1 VTLLGAVRRRSSA
14 AVRDVR
20 AGPFDLGVDDYEA
33 WTREGSPAHR
43 AIVARSGGFLAVV
56 IGLYGI
62 GVVLVDRGPA
72 GPDGFALGVAVWAF
86 ATGVVMISAARR
98 IPVWADDTLA
108 VAASVMLAVLG
119 RRGGTLGIA
128 IPAIYVCVGILMS
141 AVRRW
146 QVAVAH
152 LCHFGVSY
160 AVVVAT
166 APGYHPPLTWW
177 VGLMAAVVTC
187 SGFVRWLVRNIGVL
201 VVAEH
206 DAREAAEEASA
217 GLVVVSRAKS
227 EFLARM
233 SHELRTPL
241 NAILGFA
248 DVLHDQLVGPLNER
262 QVAYTE
268 DIAESGRHLL
278 SLVDDV
284 LDLSKVESGSIDLDV
299 GPVDIART
307 LEDARVLVRERSR
320 EQGIRVAVHVERG
333 VAAVYG
339 DERKIRQIVVNL
351 VANAVKFTPRNG
363 RVTVMASPM
372 RGGGVRIEVAD
383 TGVGIAA
390 DDLERIFEQFEQ
402 VTGTG
407 SEGTGLGLA
416 VARRLVD
423 RHGGRLSVES
433 TPGAGSTF
441 TVELPL
447 RPPAAVVDPAS
458 REATGVA
465 TAAPHDEHVD
475 VFEAILVPGSFEN
488 RELIVS
494 TARAFSTAAAVL
506 AVVFAVIT
514 PGPVGI
520 RAAVAALALVSLGVG
535 SVVSR
540 FGQSISFAAL
550 EGLPVFGTLAITAFA
565 WIAPGYADLIA
576 LAYVWIAL
584 TRYAV
589 WDHFRGLVQIALSA
603 VCFGV
608 VLVAHPQLT
617 DRGARWLSLVF
628 LLVVNGLLARWIVGK
643 LRRLAVDERAARR
656 VAEQAQAELV
666 TTSAHKNDFLASMS
680 HELRTPLNAIIGFS
694 DVLAAGHAGP
704 LDERQR
710 GYVDDIAESGR
721 HLLALIN
728 DILDL
733 AKLDAGQFALQ
744 PEPVVTATVVERA
757 VSQVV
762 AETDAIARRVA
773 LTWSCADDLV
783 IHVDHGR
790 IEQVLVN
797 VIENAVKFTPDDGA
811 VQVSVER
818 HDDEVHV
825 AVSDTGI
832 GIHPTIRR
840 TIFDAFQQGSEV
852 PAPARDGTGLGLA
865 LAKAIV
871 ELHGGRIWVESEPG
885 VGSTFTVALPARLAT
900 AAGAEAV
907 PA

>member
-1 VTLLGAVRRRSSA
+1 VTLLGAVRRRTSA
-14 AVRDVR
+14 VVRDVR

-43 AIVARSGGFLAVV
+43 AVIARSGGYLAVV
-56 IGLYGI
+56 IGLYVMV
-62 GVVLVDRGPA
+62 VVLVANDATSA
-72 GPDGFALGVAVWAF
+72 GLFGIAVGAWAT
-86 ATGVVMISAARR
+86 ATGILLTLFARS
-98 IPVWADDTLA
+98 IPIWVDDALA
-108 VAASVMLAVLG
+108 VCASVALMIAG
-119 RRGGTLGIA
+119 RHGGGLGIA
-128 IPAIYVCVGILMS
+128 LPGVYVCVGVVMFAL
-141 AVRRW
+141 RRW
-146 QVAVAH
+146 QVAAAH

-160 AVVVAT
+160 AIVVAT
-166 APGYHPPLTWW
+166 TPGYHPPVTWW

-206 DAREAAEEASA
+206 DARESAEEASA
-217 GLVVVSRAKS
+217 GLAVVSRAKS

-284 LDLSKVESGSIDLDV
+284 LDLSKVESGSIELDV

-320 EQGIRVAVHVERG
+320 EQGIRVVVHVERG
-333 VAAVYG
+333 ITPVHG
-339 DERKIRQIVVNL
+339 DARKIRQVVVNL
-351 VANAVKFTPRNG
+351 VANAVKFTRRNG
-363 RVTVMASPM
+363 RVTVTASPM

-390 DDLERIFEQFEQ
+390 DDIERIFEQFEQ
-402 VTGTG
+402 VTGTA

-423 RHGGRLSVES
+423 RHGGRLSVTS
-433 TPGAGSTF
+433 TPDVGSTF
-441 TVELPL
+441 TVELPH
-447 RPPAAVVDPAS
+447 RPPAAVVDRDSHA
-458 REATGVA
+458 AMGLA
-465 TAAPHDEHVD
+465 TASPREQQVD

-488 RELIVS
+488 RELIMS
-494 TARAFSTAAAVL
+494 TGRAFSTAAAIL
-506 AVVFAVIT
+506 AVIFAVIT

-520 RAAVAALALVSLGVG
+520 RAGVAALALVSLAVG
-535 SVVSR
+535 RVVSR
-540 FGQSISFAAL
+540 FGRSMSLAAL
-550 EGLPVFGTLAITAFA
+550 EALPVFGTLAITAFA
-565 WIAPGYADLIA
+565 WIAPGFADLIA

-589 WDHFRGLVQIALSA
+589 WDHFRGIVQIALSA
-603 VCFGV
+603 ACFGL
-608 VLVAHPQLT
+608 VLVANPQLT

-656 VAEQAQAELV
+656 VAEEAQAELV
-666 TTSAHKNDFLASMS
+666 TTSAHKSDFLASMS
-680 HELRTPLNAIIGFS
+680 HELRTPLNAVIGFS
-694 DVLAAGHAGP
+694 DVLAEGHAGP
-704 LDERQR
+704 LNERQR
-710 GYVDDIAESGR
+710 SYVNDIAESGR

-733 AKLDAGQFALQ
+733 AKLDAGQCALQ
-744 PEPVVTATVVERA
+744 LEPVALASVVERA
-757 VSQVV
+757 VVHAA
-762 AETDAIARRVA
+762 AEADTATRRVEV
-773 LTWSCADDLV
+773 TWSCADDLV
-783 IHVDHGR
+783 IDVDHGR
-790 IEQVLVN
+790 VEQVLVN
-797 VIENAVKFTPDDGA
+797 VIGNAVKFTPDGGA
-811 VQVSVER
+811 VRVTVER

-832 GIHPTIRR
+832 GIHPASRR
-840 TIFDAFQQGSEV
+840 AIFDAFQQGPEV
-852 PAPARDGTGLGLA
+852 PAPARVGTGLGLA

-885 VGSTFTVALPARLAT
+885 VGSTFTIVLPARLA
-900 AAGAEAV
+900 ADAEAV
-907 PA
+907 SA

>member
-56 IGLYGI
+56 IGLYGM

-363 RVTVMASPM
+363 RVTVTASPM

-617 DRGARWLSLVF
+617 DRGAGGCRSCSCSSSTACSP
-628 LLVVNGLLARWIVGK
+628 GGSSGSCAGSPS
-643 LRRLAVDERAARR
+643 
-656 VAEQAQAELV
+656 
-666 TTSAHKNDFLASMS
+666 TSA
-680 HELRTPLNAIIGFS
+680 PP
-694 DVLAAGHAGP
+694 AAWP
-704 LDERQR
+704 
-710 GYVDDIAESGR
+710 S
-721 HLLALIN
+721 
-728 DILDL
+728 
-733 AKLDAGQFALQ
+733 
-744 PEPVVTATVVERA
+744 
-757 VSQVV
+757 
-762 AETDAIARRVA
+762 RRRP
-773 LTWSCADDLV
+773 S
-783 IHVDHGR
+783 
-790 IEQVLVN
+790 
-797 VIENAVKFTPDDGA
+797 
-811 VQVSVER
+811 S
-818 HDDEVHV
+818 
-825 AVSDTGI
+825 
-832 GIHPTIRR
+832 
-840 TIFDAFQQGSEV
+840 
-852 PAPARDGTGLGLA
+852 
-865 LAKAIV
+865 
-871 ELHGGRIWVESEPG
+871 
-885 VGSTFTVALPARLAT
+885 
-900 AAGAEAV
+900 
-907 PA
+907 

>member
-14 AVRDVR
+14 VVRDVR

-56 IGLYGI
+56 IGLYGM

-465 TAAPHDEHVD
+465 TSAAHDEHVD

-783 IHVDHGR
+783 IYVDHGR